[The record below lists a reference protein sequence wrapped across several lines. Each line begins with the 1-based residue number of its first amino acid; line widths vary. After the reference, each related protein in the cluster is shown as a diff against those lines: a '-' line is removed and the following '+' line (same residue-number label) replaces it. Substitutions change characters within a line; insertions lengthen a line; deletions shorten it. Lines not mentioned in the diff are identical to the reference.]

1 MNTREDWLY
10 TEKCLLSVA
19 ASMGQLLMRIRPH
32 ISARLID
39 GPEWERL
46 LDRAHE
52 TPVTMAAFPFGF
64 EIPLQDPL
72 PKADFGVSLVGDSRT
87 AAHFQERGR
96 ARDAD
101 QSTASLAWLLDE
113 TDREDSLLR
122 RVVGRKMMLE
132 YDVQPVENGARPD
145 PGIFLYPVDDVL
157 AGGQQR
163 LSELGAVHDALVFA
177 GGWSP
182 DAAERRQVE
191 RLYET
196 LTPDTLIKAV
206 GTFPSR
212 ERTIRIAATG
222 FRKADDVV
230 AFLDRAGWPGCPAAV
245 GDTVSFFEERG
256 AFAYLGIH
264 FDITADGVGPALGL
278 SFFAQEREWLKDI
291 RYWTP
296 LIDGIGERAYA
307 LPGKLAELARWSTG
321 STTLLT
327 GSGPIMLVR
336 GIHHVKLS
344 ITGDRVGPVKGYV
357 FFLMVC
363 ARPKGAAAPG

>member
-1 MNTREDWLY
+1 MSIREDWGY
-10 TEKCLLSVA
+10 TEERLLLMA
-19 ASMGQLLMRIRPH
+19 GSMGQLLAQIRPQ
-32 ISARLID
+32 ISARLIN
-39 GPEWERL
+39 GQGWERL
-46 LDRAHE
+46 LERARDI
-52 TPVTMAAFPFGF
+52 PATMAAFPFGF
-64 EIPLQDPL
+64 EIPLQDPS
-72 PKADFGVSLVGDSRT
+72 PRADFGVSLVGDSQT
-87 AAHFQERGR
+87 AAHYQKKSRSG
-96 ARDAD
+96 DAD
-101 QSTASLAWLLDE
+101 PSTARLAWLLDE

-122 RVVGRKMMLE
+122 RVVGSKMLLE
-132 YDVQPVENGARPD
+132 YDIDPAPGGGRPD

-157 AGGQQR
+157 EGGQQR

-222 FRKADDVV
+222 FRKARDVA
-230 AFLDRAGWPGCPAAV
+230 AFLDRAGWPGCASAV

-264 FDITADGVGPALGL
+264 FDITAGGVGPALGL

-291 RYWTP
+291 RHWTA
-296 LIDGIGERAYA
+296 LIDGIGEQGYG
-307 LPGKLAELARWSTG
+307 LPEKLAELAGWSTG
-321 STTLLT
+321 STTLLARA
-327 GSGPIMLVR
+327 GPIMLVR
-336 GIHHVKLS
+336 GIHHVKMS

-357 FFLMVC
+357 FFLMMC
-363 ARPKGAAAPG
+363 PRPKGAAAPG